1 MVNLLRGR
9 ECFVGLSILLVYGES
24 SRSPLAGLWEGDIL
38 LDGLVLDNWEHIPLE
53 IDTNWLQARVHILK
67 LVSGFITH
75 IDKII
80 IQKKKKKCAKVSL
93 FSIKIA
99 FVIS

>member
-1 MVNLLRGR
+1 ML
-9 ECFVGLSILLVYGES
+9 CWSIYIISLLVYGES

-80 IQKKKKKCAKVSL
+80 IQKKKKNVQRFHFFLLRLPSL
-93 FSIKIA
+93 FRE
-99 FVIS
+99 